1 MTKNNIS
8 RGCNMRICTETLVEI
23 INEII
28 KLTKDKK
35 IIWEKDEDEYY
46 KQIKLDKYVSS
57 LLNRRLSI
65 SKSNVTWD
73 DVTKLKMPLD
83 DSIYLVIDT
92 ENVSHK
98 SRIFSNYTSNPV
110 QQLYNLITIGHIDG
124 HKAITFEKF
133 LSDIKVIS
141 SEKTIKE

>member
-1 MTKNNIS
+1 MS
-8 RGCNMRICTETLVEI
+8 ICTGTLVEI

-35 IIWEKDEDEYY
+35 IVWEKNEHEYY
-46 KQIKLDKYVSS
+46 KQIKLDKYDSS

-83 DSIYLVIDT
+83 DSIYLDIDT

-110 QQLYNLITIGHIDG
+110 QQLYNLVTTGHTHG
-124 HKAITFEKF
+124 QVAISFEKF
-133 LSDIKVIS
+133 LSDIKSIS
-141 SEKTIKE
+141 SEKQ